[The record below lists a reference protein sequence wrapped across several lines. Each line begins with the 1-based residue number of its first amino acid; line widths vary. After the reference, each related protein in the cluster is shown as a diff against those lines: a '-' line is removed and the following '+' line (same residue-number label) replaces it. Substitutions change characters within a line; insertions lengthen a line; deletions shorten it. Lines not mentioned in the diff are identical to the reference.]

1 MRRRLASTLAAAGT
15 LLILEAGPA
24 RAAAVLGDPA
34 AGLPAG
40 RALAPLVRGER
51 VERHTPET
59 LWERID
65 GEAEL
70 YNTYRYAASAHALY
84 EDPATPDRRIDLS
97 VFRFSDPLGA
107 FGLFAAFRPPD
118 CAVQQLG
125 NGGCLGDYQGFF
137 WSGDFFVLADAAGPA
152 ATRPGDL
159 RRALEAADALLGPPP
174 TRPEP
179 LRAFSRFVETRT
191 IRYQPRHLLGREAL
205 PPGLEGKAGATAVF
219 LSVGP
224 GGAPSAAA
232 LDAYAGV
239 LEAPV
244 LGEHK
249 GLRVLTGRDPA
260 LGPVILLGGR
270 QGIGGARAAADTP
283 GIRDLLETIGA
294 HGGDPDREGAW

>member
-1 MRRRLASTLAAAGT
+1 MRVRSVLAAALAPVLALAAGT
-15 LLILEAGPA
+15 ALAAPA
-24 RAAAVLGDPA
+24 DPA
-34 AGLPAG
+34 AALPAAA
-40 RALAPLVRGER
+40 ALAPLARSER
-51 VERHTPET
+51 IERHTPET

-70 YNTYRYAASAHALY
+70 YNSYRLAASAHALY
-84 EDPATPDRRIDLS
+84 GDPALPDRRIDLS
-97 VFRFSDPLGA
+97 VFSFADPLGA
-107 FGLFAAFRPPD
+107 FGLFAAFRPPE
-118 CAVQQLG
+118 CAVQALG

-137 WSGDFFVLADAAGPA
+137 WHGGFFVLADAAGPDA
-152 ATRPGDL
+152 ARSGDL
-159 RRALEAADALLGPPP
+159 RRALEAAAALLGPPP
-174 TRPEP
+174 PRPEA

-191 IRYQPRHLLGREAL
+191 IRYQPRHLLGRDAL
-205 PPGLEGKAGATAVF
+205 PPGLEGKAGGTAVF

-232 LDAYAGV
+232 IDAYAGV

-270 QGIGGARAAADTP
+270 QGIGGARSAADTP
-283 GIRDLLETIGA
+283 GLRDLLEAISA

>member
-1 MRRRLASTLAAAGT
+1 MRSILAA
-15 LLILEAGPA
+15 
-24 RAAAVLGDPA
+24 
-34 AGLPAG
+34 
-40 RALAPLVRGER
+40 ALAPLLALVAATAGAAPADSAAALPAAAALAPLARREPI
-51 VERHTPET
+51 ERHTPET

-70 YNTYRYAASAHALY
+70 YNTYRLAASAHALY
-84 EDPATPDRRIDLS
+84 EDPTLSDRRIDLS
-97 VFRFSDPLGA
+97 VFSFDDPLGA
-107 FGLFAAFRPPD
+107 FGLFAAFRAPE
-118 CAVQQLG
+118 CAVQPLG

-137 WSGDFFVLADAAGPA
+137 WHGDFFVLTDAAGPTPSRA
-152 ATRPGDL
+152 GDL
-159 RRALEAADALLGPPP
+159 RRALEAAAALLGPPP

-179 LRAFSRFVETRT
+179 LRAFSRFVETRS

-205 PPGLEGKAGATAVF
+205 PPGLEGKAGGTTVF

-224 GGAPSAAA
+224 GGAPGAAA

-283 GIRDLLETIGA
+283 GIRDLLETISA